1 MTFNEARTA
10 LSRLYDER
18 ESNEILLRLSEHL
31 THLSRSLLL
40 CDRDRAIAACQNEFN
55 AAMRRLLSSE
65 PLQYVLGYE
74 LFRSRR
80 FGVSPFVLIPRPET
94 EDLVSWVEDDYREVF
109 KTSSPCFVDIATGS
123 GCIAISLALDLFG
136 TLSADYSDTRVL
148 AVDISSDALSV
159 ARANATSLR
168 AGVSFLQSD
177 LLSEQRTDNVLKA
190 IERLSPS
197 APVVLVSNPP
207 YVTESEKDSI
217 HPAVLDHEPHLALF
231 VPDSDPL
238 LFYRAL
244 GLLSS
249 KLSRFSALYVEVNQR
264 LANETAALFRSLG
277 FSDVCLRHDRFSR
290 PRMLRVR
297 P

>member
-1 MTFNEARTA
+1 MTFNEARKA

-40 CDRDRAIAACQNEFN
+40 CDRDRAIAACQNEFDS
-55 AAMRRLLSSE
+55 AVRRLLSSE

-80 FGVSPFVLIPRPET
+80 FSVSPFVLIPRPET
-94 EDLVSWVEDDYREVF
+94 EDLVSWVEDDF
-109 KTSSPCFVDIATGS
+109 LDFSLTPSPCFADIATGS

-136 TLSADYSDTRVL
+136 TRPEHSDAHVL

-159 ARANATSLR
+159 AQANATALR
-168 AGVSFLQSD
+168 ADVSFLQSD
-177 LLSEQRTDNVLKA
+177 FLSEQRSNNVLTT
-190 IERLSPS
+190 IEHLSPS

-207 YVTESEKDSI
+207 YVTESEKTSI

-244 GLLSS
+244 GILAS
-249 KLSRFSALYVEVNQR
+249 KLSRFNALYVEVNQR
-264 LANETAALFRSLG
+264 FADDTAALFRSLG

>member
-1 MTFNEARTA
+1 MTFNEARKA

-40 CDRDRAIAACQNEFN
+40 CDRDRAIAACQNEFDS
-55 AAMRRLLSSE
+55 AVRRLLSSE

-80 FGVSPFVLIPRPET
+80 FSVSPFVLIPRPET
-94 EDLVSWVEDDYREVF
+94 EDLVSWVEDDF
-109 KTSSPCFVDIATGS
+109 LDFSLTPSPCLVDIATGS

-136 TLSADYSDTRVL
+136 TVSDHSDAHVL

-159 ARANATSLR
+159 ARDNATALR
-168 AGVSFLQSD
+168 ADVAFLQSD
-177 LLSEQRTDNVLKA
+177 FLSEQRTDNVLTA

-231 VPDSDPL
+231 VPDNDPL

-244 GLLSS
+244 GLLAS
-249 KLSRFSALYVEVNQR
+249 KLSRFNALYVEVNQR
-264 LANETAALFRSLG
+264 LADDTAALFRSLG